1 MKIKL
6 NKLPG
11 VFLITAFAIA
21 PSVSSAC
28 AWHMFSMLDF
38 HLDASVANDD
48 KGVNDDQQSAAD
60 PKTPAHSPRVF
71 GVNSFSKL
79 HIRSLESNTTEMN
92 MPSVNPTSAYKTI
105 P

>member
-21 PSVSSAC
+21 PSFSSAC

-38 HLDASVANDD
+38 HLDTSVANDD
-48 KGVNDDQQSAAD
+48 KVVNDAQQSAAELNA
-60 PKTPAHSPRVF
+60 PAHPPRVF
-71 GVNSFSKL
+71 GGNSFSKL
-79 HIRSLESNTTEMN
+79 NIRSLESNATEVN
-92 MPSVNPTSAYKTI
+92 MPSVNPTSAYKAVQ
-105 P
+105 